1 MFETMKK
8 ALLKT
13 AFQIHYQGPLERG
26 VIGAKLHII
35 QVLRLQR
42 SMYEMNVA
50 LNACCIEIKRC
61 NKACTDMNYRKTLT

>member
-1 MFETMKK
+1 MKK

-35 QVLRLQR
+35 QVLR
-42 SMYEMNVA
+42 
-50 LNACCIEIKRC
+50 
-61 NKACTDMNYRKTLT
+61 